1 VQLATWNVNSVRARH
16 DRLLA
21 FLERHAPDV
30 VCLQETKVV
39 AEQFPVAALAEAGYA
54 SQVVGQKTYNGVAIL
69 SREAP
74 SDSARAFGDGGDD
87 SEARFLAVRVGGIRV
102 ASVYV
107 PNGRSVGHDHYVY
120 KLEWLARLRRWLE
133 KHADPAEPLA
143 VLGDFNVAPAD
154 ADVHDPDA
162 WQGQVLC
169 SEPER
174 QAYRE
179 LLSWG
184 LHDSFRELRP
194 DDVAYTWWDYRQLGF
209 PKNRGLRI
217 DHVLMTAPLL
227 ARCREVRVDREE
239 RKGKSPSDHA
249 PVIATLDS

>member
-16 DRLLA
+16 ERLLA
-21 FLERHAPDV
+21 FLERHEPDV

-39 AEQFPVAALAEAGYA
+39 AEQFPVDSLTQAGYT

-74 SDSARAFGDGGDD
+74 SDVAAAFGDGGDD
-87 SEARFLAVRVGGIRV
+87 SEARFLAVRVSGVRV
-102 ASVYV
+102 LSVYV

-154 ADVHDPDA
+154 ADVYDPPA
-162 WQGQVLC
+162 WEGQVLC

-174 QAYRE
+174 EAYQE
-179 LLSWG
+179 LLAWG

-227 ARCREVRVDREE
+227 ARCSEVRVDREE

-249 PVIATLDS
+249 PVIATLS